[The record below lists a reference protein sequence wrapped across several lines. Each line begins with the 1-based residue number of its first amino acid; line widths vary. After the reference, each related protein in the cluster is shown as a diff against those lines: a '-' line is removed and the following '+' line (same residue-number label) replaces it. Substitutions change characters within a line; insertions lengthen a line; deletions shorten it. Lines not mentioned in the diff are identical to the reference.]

1 MPYKSFAQSARV
13 LDNKR
18 LGKQRVENLQ
28 IMGALLDP
36 TKGWSNHPA
45 TNMWRGHESALLMY
59 QGAICAEWASRGFKD
74 TCWLKTV
81 KLLALNTSVY
91 DAEQKREHMPPWLG
105 LKAFH
110 SGHRSNLLRKD
121 PTHYGQ
127 FGWTDDPAND
137 YYWPV
142 Q

>member
-1 MPYKSFAQSARV
+1 MRPYSWYGPKP
-13 LDNKR
+13 
-18 LGKQRVENLQ
+18 GKMTPMQR
-28 IMGALLDP
+28 
-36 TKGWSNHPA
+36 
-45 TNMWRGHESALLMY
+45 
-59 QGAICAEWASRGFKD
+59 
-74 TCWLKTV
+74 LKTV

-91 DAEQKREHMPPWLG
+91 DAEQKREHMPPRLG